1 MAVQMTQATR
11 ASQILSGN
19 ELSPDTVIT
28 MNAWFARHESD
39 KAGKGFRPGEEGY
52 PSNGRVAWAA
62 WGGDA
67 GQTWARS
74 KSNSIKKARE
84 RTMTEET
91 KTEHRAEPDGLKVG
105 DFVRWNS
112 SGGTARGKIDRIVR
126 DGSIDVPDS
135 SFTITGTAEDPAALN
150 TLYRNG
156 EATDRKVGHKFSTL
170 TKIAAIRSVDAGDK
184 FERKEVTDFKNVKS
198 RTFEFPFSS
207 EYPVKRYFGNE
218 VLSHEEGA
226 ADLSRL
232 NDGGA
237 VLFNHNMDKPI
248 GVVES
253 AYIGEDKRGYAKIRF
268 SRSKF
273 ASEILDDVKDG
284 ILRGISFGYSI
295 NEMDETADGML
306 ARSGQ
311 FTNCQL

>member
-1 MAVQMTQATR
+1 
-11 ASQILSGN
+11 
-19 ELSPDTVIT
+19 
-28 MNAWFARHESD
+28 
-39 KAGKGFRPGEEGY
+39 
-52 PSNGRVAWAA
+52 
-62 WGGDA
+62 
-67 GQTWARS
+67 
-74 KSNSIKKARE
+74 
-84 RTMTEET
+84 MTEET

-135 SFTITGTAEDPAALN
+135 SFTITGTPDDPAALI
-150 TLYRNG
+150 TLYREG

-170 TKIAAIRSVDAGDK
+170 TKIADIRSLENGDK

-218 VLSHEEGA
+218 ILSHDQGA

-237 VLFNHNMDKPI
+237 VLFNHDMNKPI

-273 ASEILDDVKDG
+273 ASEILEDVKDG
-284 ILRGISFGYSI
+284 ILRGISFGYQI
-295 NEMDETADGML
+295 NDMEEMEDGMR
-306 ARSGQ
+306 A
-311 FTNCQL
+311 